1 MTQILISSSVLILV
15 LALLRQVLRGKVSFC
30 LQYALWLLV
39 AFRLLLPFQ
48 IGHSAYSV
56 TSLSSAQTQ
65 AAQSFLER
73 PFTQSAAPL
82 QKQTAPVSPTP
93 AAQRITQPVTR
104 PVLRQTATTMKATK
118 QQMKERVQ
126 MIANQPQKW
135 IAALIGLLLVVAIT
149 VGCTFA
155 GAKAEN
161 PDSPSAPTQESTPT
175 EPENIQPTERAAEQN
190 TPVMEYYSSADG
202 GFRIPQLTVESSDA
216 AFDNARILETFGENE
231 TASHFSRV
239 DYTWAQ
245 NGAWVSLVVRGTQ
258 KDTGKTVRVVSNLN
272 CESGA
277 ALTKEALYTSVFDS
291 NRAYEQRLELTLS
304 TYFAKELRE
313 ILLASPDAKIT
324 EFWLS
329 PELAKELQ
337 DALLDSPETLP
348 LELVIDAFYETVYY
362 DNMNAAQLW
371 LDENGDLWCCAMVY
385 LPQGGAQEREP
396 CLTGP
401 TGEERYDASVLPR
414 VIELYSAERGHH
426 ESDGTPYRLHIPFLL
441 VSGDYANE
449 VNGEILRTFLREDV
463 YSAEYTW
470 AVNGDILSIAVSG
483 ESDGKVSRS
492 ANIDLRDGTPASQEA
507 G

>member
-82 QKQTAPVSPTP
+82 QKLTAPVSPTP
-93 AAQRITQPVTR
+93 AAQQITQPVTR
-104 PVLRQTATTMKATK
+104 PVLRQTATTMKAT
-118 QQMKERVQ
+118 
-126 MIANQPQKW
+126 
-135 IAALIGLLLVVAIT
+135 
-149 VGCTFA
+149 
-155 GAKAEN
+155 
-161 PDSPSAPTQESTPT
+161 
-175 EPENIQPTERAAEQN
+175 
-190 TPVMEYYSSADG
+190 
-202 GFRIPQLTVESSDA
+202 
-216 AFDNARILETFGENE
+216 
-231 TASHFSRV
+231 
-239 DYTWAQ
+239 
-245 NGAWVSLVVRGTQ
+245 
-258 KDTGKTVRVVSNLN
+258 NLN